1 MIKHRSLLAVL
12 VLPAATLG
20 IYGLYWF
27 YRTSDE
33 MIRLTE
39 SDENPLAWLIMSLIP
54 VLNVVAIW
62 NQAKAVE
69 RLSKQGG
76 AAGFGATFVF
86 VLWVIPPLA
95 MLMIQAELNARAH
108 RTTDQT
114 QELSALSPDREAAGT

>member
-1 MIKHRSLLAVL
+1 MVKHRSLLAVL
-12 VLPAATLG
+12 VLPVATLG

-76 AAGFGATFVF
+76 AAGFSATFVF

-95 MLMIQAELNARAH
+95 MLMIQAELNARVH
-108 RTTDQT
+108 RTTDQA

>member
-1 MIKHRSLLAVL
+1 MVKHRNLLAVL
-12 VLPAATLG
+12 VLPAVTFG

-39 SDENPLAWLIMSLIP
+39 SDENPLAWLIMALIP
-54 VLNVVAIW
+54 VLNIIAIW
-62 NQAKAVE
+62 YQAKAVE
-69 RLSKQGG
+69 RLSKQAG
-76 AAGFGATFVF
+76 AAGFSATFIF

-108 RTTDQT
+108 RTMD
-114 QELSALSPDREAAGT
+114 

>member
-1 MIKHRSLLAVL
+1 MVKHRSLLAVL
-12 VLPAATLG
+12 VLPVATLG

-76 AAGFGATFVF
+76 AAGFSATFVF